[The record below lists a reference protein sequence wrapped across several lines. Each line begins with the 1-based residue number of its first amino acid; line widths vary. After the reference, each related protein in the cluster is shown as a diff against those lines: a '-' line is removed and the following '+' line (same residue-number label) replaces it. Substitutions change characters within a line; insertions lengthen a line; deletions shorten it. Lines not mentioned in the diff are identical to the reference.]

1 MQQNISSKKRHFKD
15 FNKQLLYNDVHKNYK
30 VFTDSIIIKD
40 NNDEIIAI
48 FIKDFFDIQEYML
61 LENFILSE
69 NLPKKHLLEF
79 SIDDTHGMYPVI
91 SKVFNYNQ
99 QYNNEINM
107 FDTIH
112 IFNNHVV
119 DIHQDSTERII
130 KNLFVLKH
138 EEINGLTV
146 FPEYEMAFDI
156 QNRDCLFFDTSLW
169 HYACTN
175 KMISSKKFRYAM
187 YFE

>member
-1 MQQNISSKKRHFKD
+1 MQKNISSEKRQFKD
-15 FNKQLLYNDVHKNYK
+15 FNKQLLFNDVEKNYT
-30 VFTDSIIIKD
+30 VFNDSIIIKD
-40 NNDEIIAI
+40 DIGKIIVI
-48 FIKDFFDIQEYML
+48 FIKGFYNIQEYTL

-69 NLPKKHLLEF
+69 NLPKKHKLEF
-79 SIDDTHGMYPVI
+79 SIDTNHKLYPLI
-91 SKVFNYNQ
+91 TKVLNYNQ
-99 QYNNEINM
+99 QYNNELNM
-107 FDTIH
+107 FDTLH

-119 DIHQDSTERII
+119 DIHQDSTERMI
-130 KNLFVLKH
+130 KNLFIIKH
-138 EEINGLTV
+138 DEIDSLTV

-156 QNRDCLFFDTSLW
+156 QNGDCLFFDTSLW

>member
-1 MQQNISSKKRHFKD
+1 MQNVYLEKRYFKD
-15 FNKQLLYNDVHKNYK
+15 FYKQLIYTDVQKNYK
-30 VFTDSIIIKD
+30 VFKDSVTIKD
-40 NNDEIIAI
+40 DNDVVIAI
-48 FIKDFFDIQEYML
+48 FIKNFFQMSEYTL
-61 LENFILSE
+61 LENFIATK
-69 NLPKKHLLEF
+69 NFPKKHKLEV
-79 SIDDTHGMYPVI
+79 SINNIHKLYPLI
-91 SKVFNYNQ
+91 AKVSNFNK
-99 QYNNEINM
+99 QYNDEKDI
-107 FDTIH
+107 FDTLH

-130 KNLFVLKH
+130 KNLFVVKH

-156 QNRDCLFFDTSLW
+156 QNRDCLFFDTNMW

-175 KMISSKKFRYAM
+175 KMISPKKFRYAM